1 MELPDWVAS
10 VGKVAGG
17 AMAGVWAGQRRL
29 ESRVAK
35 LEEADRSKGSELQ
48 SHDKTLTAI
57 HETVTADHDL
67 LTELNTKMG
76 MVLTALAV
84 KVRT

>member
-1 MELPDWVAS
+1 MDLPDWVVS

-17 AMAGVWAGQRRL
+17 AAAGVWAGQRRL
-29 ESRVAK
+29 ESRVTK
-35 LEEADRSKGSELQ
+35 LEEADRSKGNELQ
-48 SHDKTLTAI
+48 SHDKTLTEI
-57 HETVTADHDL
+57 HDVVKADHDL

>member
-1 MELPDWVAS
+1 MDLPEWVVS

-17 AMAGVWAGQRRL
+17 AVAGVWAGQRRL
-29 ESRVAK
+29 ESRVTK
-35 LEEADRSKGSELQ
+35 LEEADRSKGNELQ
-48 SHDKTLTAI
+48 SHDKTLTEI
-57 HETVTADHDL
+57 HDVVKADHDL